1 MKLKIERKVDELKKL
16 IENREEVEKINCI
29 IADDFQNTIKI
40 YFTITKEYAKEYNLD
55 YLQRVFEYNPI
66 IQNLSHTREYAYV
79 K

>member
-1 MKLKIERKVDELKKL
+1 MDKKDIEKYINL
-16 IENREEVEKINCI
+16 ISNREEVEKINYI
-29 IADDFQNTIKI
+29 VVDDFENIIKI

>member
-1 MKLKIERKVDELKKL
+1 MDKKDIEKYISL
-16 IENREEVEKINCI
+16 ISNREEVEKINYI
-29 IADDFQNTIKI
+29 VVDDFQNIIKI

>member
-1 MKLKIERKVDELKKL
+1 MDKKDIEKYINL
-16 IENREEVEKINCI
+16 ISNREEVEKINHI
-29 IADDFQNTIKI
+29 VVDDFQNIIKI

-66 IQNLSHTREYAYV
+66 IQNLSHTREYAYI

>member
-1 MKLKIERKVDELKKL
+1 MNKKDIEKYINL
-16 IENREEVEKINCI
+16 ISNREEVEKINYI
-29 IADDFQNTIKI
+29 VVDDFQNTIKI

>member
-1 MKLKIERKVDELKKL
+1 MDKKDIEKYINL
-16 IENREEVEKINCI
+16 ISNREEVEKINYI
-29 IADDFQNTIKI
+29 VVDDFQNIIKI

>member
-1 MKLKIERKVDELKKL
+1 MDKKDIEKYISL
-16 IENREEVEKINCI
+16 ISNREEVEKINYI
-29 IADDFQNTIKI
+29 VVDDFQNTIKI

>member
-1 MKLKIERKVDELKKL
+1 MNKKDIEKYINL
-16 IENREEVEKINCI
+16 ISNREEVEKINYI
-29 IADDFQNTIKI
+29 VVDDFQNTVKI